1 MRAVGPFEIGDY
13 DADGVR
19 DLMVKFDRRELV
31 ALLEAGNMELTV
43 AGMLENGT
51 PFEGTD
57 TVTVIH

>member
-1 MRAVGPFEIGDY
+1 
-13 DADGVR
+13 
-19 DLMVKFDRRELV
+19 MVKFDRRELV